1 MLCPYDVRQFPFAI
15 LGLRKIEKKG
25 QEKKKRRKK
34 RPETLPLNVAKGFPR
49 EKILRVLALRGNADE

>member
-25 QEKKKRRKK
+25 QEKKKGK
-34 RPETLPLNVAKGFPR
+34 EEA
-49 EKILRVLALRGNADE
+49 GNFAFERS